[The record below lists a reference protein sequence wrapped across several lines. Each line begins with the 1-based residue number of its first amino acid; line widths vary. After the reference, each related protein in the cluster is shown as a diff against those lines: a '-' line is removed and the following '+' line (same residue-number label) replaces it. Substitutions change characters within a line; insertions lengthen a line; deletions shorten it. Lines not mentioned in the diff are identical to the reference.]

1 MLTRGA
7 AAGFARNAKNA
18 GVLEEEE
25 EEEEEEAENFLKSK
39 DLGFL
44 RHTRLPLVRMPHS
57 TIAISPNSSLPAF
70 LSVCVSEFSLA
81 LSLFLSL
88 SLSQFYQPEF
98 GSRADGFCN
107 KRKER
112 EPHKKQTN
120 QLRYYCLRCKTKRVK
135 ESTCCVV

>member
-18 GVLEEEE
+18 GVLEE

-81 LSLFLSL
+81 LSLSLSL
-88 SLSQFYQPEF
+88 SLTILPT
-98 GSRADGFCN
+98 RI
-107 KRKER
+107 R
-112 EPHKKQTN
+112 
-120 QLRYYCLRCKTKRVK
+120 
-135 ESTCCVV
+135 